1 MKTSFETWQPTW
13 LSASKEKSTNPL
25 LSGLVNTYSYS
36 LKLNLINVL
45 IFVTVEHAK

>member
-25 LSGLVNTYSYS
+25 LSELVNAYVYL

-45 IFVTVEHAK
+45 IFVKFEYAQ

>member
-25 LSGLVNTYSYS
+25 LSGLVNAYFYS
-36 LKLNLINVL
+36 LKLNLIKVL
-45 IFVTVEHAK
+45 IFVTVEYAK